1 MSTDSSKQG
10 KSVEKAA
17 GSVGEESTGAKE
29 KSFIVMLDDD
39 TDSSLPDGGPKRAAE
54 VVGDDAKESTNQSV
68 SADESPTGSFVV
80 LLDDDDEHEDDMAA
94 TVSLNDQGE
103 CTVTFSEDI
112 SIRNIM
118 ALKTA
123 LSRTLEASS
132 VTFDASQADIV
143 DTSTIQL
150 LYAHSVSL
158 KEHKIPS
165 TWESRSE
172 RFSAVEKRLG
182 FNLSQ

>member
-1 MSTDSSKQG
+1 MSTDSSNQS
-10 KSVEKAA
+10 KSADTPA
-17 GSVGEESTGAKE
+17 GESAEAKD

-39 TDSSLPDGGPKRAAE
+39 ADSGSQEHEQKATAQ
-54 VVGDDAKESTNQSV
+54 VAGDDEKVSADQSA
-68 SADESPTGSFVV
+68 SADESPKGSFVV
-80 LLDDDDEHEDDMAA
+80 LLDDDDDEPEDELGSI
-94 TVSLNDQGE
+94 VSLNEQGE
-103 CTVTFSEDI
+103 CTVTFPEDI

-123 LSRTLEASS
+123 LTRTLEASS
-132 VTFDASQADIV
+132 VTFDASRADIV

-150 LYAHSVSL
+150 LYAHGVWLSD
-158 KEHKIPS
+158 HKIPS
-165 TWESRSE
+165 TWENRSA

>member
-1 MSTDSSKQG
+1 MSMDSSNQN
-10 KSVEKAA
+10 KSAENPA
-17 GSVGEESTGAKE
+17 GSDDQKSTEAKE

-39 TDSSLPDGGPKRAAE
+39 SDSGSPDGEPITPAQVA
-54 VVGDDAKESTNQSV
+54 GDEAKESSGQSA
-68 SADESPTGSFVV
+68 SADESPSGSFVV
-80 LLDDDDEHEDDMAA
+80 LLDDDDEPEDELASI
-94 TVSLNDQGE
+94 VSFNEQGE
-103 CTVTFSEDI
+103 CTVMFPEDI

-123 LSRTLEASS
+123 LARTLEASS
-132 VTFDASQADIV
+132 ITFDASQADIV

-158 KEHKIPS
+158 NQHKIPS

-182 FNLSQ
+182 FNLSE